1 MIPCHPESR
10 LQLFRNLTRACLLRE
25 KVHGDS
31 LVMRGRMIRWAVV
44 ALGISL
50 ALPVGHAGRVNPY
63 SKKSKIQPGKTDSA
77 FSVEK
82 MEPNGRVIY
91 STSTIDQ
98 KYIKTDMAR
107 VNGKMTRITVQEA
120 SDKKIKVYRTR
131 DVTVTDKKVM
141 IKAGDDVV
149 VAGEG
154 NKEFQRMIKRYQKE
168 MAQPIEAKKTDIEV
182 GRDGVSLDDINKFS
196 DPAET
201 LDKQGIPVE
210 RAAGG
215 ENTKD

>member
-1 MIPCHPESR
+1 
-10 LQLFRNLTRACLLRE
+10 
-25 KVHGDS
+25 
-31 LVMRGRMIRWAVV
+31 MRGRIIRWAIV

-98 KYIKTDMAR
+98 KHVKTDMAR

-131 DVTVTDKKVM
+131 DVTVTDPKVM

-154 NKEFQRMIKRYQKE
+154 NEEFQRMIKRYQKA
-168 MAQPIEAKKTDIEV
+168 MAQPIESKKTDIEV
-182 GRDGVSLDDINKFS
+182 GRDGISLDDINKFS

-201 LDKQGIPVE
+201 VDQQGIPVE
-210 RAAGG
+210 PAAGG